1 MLRATKLKL
10 NHLRFTFALRKINSW
25 GPSSWLVRGYL
36 WPSTRA
42 HTEAAYGAHC
52 NLCFHELDKA
62 IYPPLKTGRRR
73 GLHSFVAAF
82 SVKQVLHYCDK
93 SINKTNFCVAL
104 AKNWHSYLVMKENI
118 LPGTFPC
125 SLLAD
130 LIYCGVL
137 IFSWSYDG
145 VLWLWIFL
153 RWL

>member
-1 MLRATKLKL
+1 MLKATKLKL
-10 NHLRFTFALRKINSW
+10 NHLRFTFALRKINFW
-25 GPSSWLVRGYL
+25 GPSSWFVGGYL
-36 WPSTRA
+36 WPSTGLILKLLMEPIATSVPWAGQSNMSSTKDWTQRR
-42 HTEAAYGAHC
+42 TPL
-52 NLCFHELDKA
+52 LCCC
-62 IYPPLKTGRRR
+62 
-73 GLHSFVAAF
+73 F

-145 VLWLWIFL
+145 VLWLWLFL